1 VRANLGHAS
10 ARRGTYGRSEVGVGG
25 SGAAEGG
32 EDDPRRFFHRPC
44 YVFNAAFPTTSN
56 DAHCS
61 HCRHYL
67 TSRCPH
73 IDEFLEDVEDL
84 GPE

>member
-1 VRANLGHAS
+1 VRPNVSHAS
-10 ARRGTYGRSEVGVGG
+10 ARRGGLGRAEVG
-25 SGAAEGG
+25 AALGVAEPAE
-32 EDDPRRFFHRPC
+32 EDPSRFFHRPC
-44 YVFNAAFPTTSN
+44 FVFNPAFPTTLN
-56 DAHCS
+56 DTHCS

-73 IDEFLEDVEDL
+73 IDEFLDDVEDL